1 MNTQMRG
8 PNAGRGRPV
17 LPVARAL
24 AEQTFRLADIPAV
37 RRAAAAFGARAGMGR
52 AKLSDFVQAVSE
64 AAACAVAQGP
74 CTARLR
80 LWTTENRAFCEVRG
94 DGMLLAD
101 GPRGAR
107 LGDAERASP
116 LAAAAPVRPR
126 VRGVR
131 TAGRARVAVDD
142 SRLTR
147 PSLFWSGDCHR
158 ARPSLLVG

>member
-1 MNTQMRG
+1 M
-8 PNAGRGRPV
+8 
-17 LPVARAL
+17 
-24 AEQTFRLADIPAV
+24 
-37 RRAAAAFGARAGMGR
+37 GM

-107 LGDAERASP
+107 LGDAERLRRWLLRRLCDHVSVESGP
-116 LAAAAPVRPR
+116 Q
-126 VRGVR
+126 GVR
-131 TAGRARVAVDD
+131 VLLSMTVA
-142 SRLTR
+142 
-147 PSLFWSGDCHR
+147 
-158 ARPSLLVG
+158 